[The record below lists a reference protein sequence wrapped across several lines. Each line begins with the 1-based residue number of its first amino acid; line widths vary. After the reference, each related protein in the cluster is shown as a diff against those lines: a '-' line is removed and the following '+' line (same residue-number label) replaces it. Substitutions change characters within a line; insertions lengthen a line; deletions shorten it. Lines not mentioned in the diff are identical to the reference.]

1 MNHALSGNRR
11 QPCCHLWRTHDG
23 ELLRSRERLLVVV
36 EIDVRLVEERDV
48 EVEGEVA
55 VGALGERE
63 ARMPAVQIP
72 LQPHV
77 VLAKLASVEVVDRV
91 PGQGPVRRGTE
102 PRGEGELLAAPV
114 ALPEEGCGQ
123 GAAGRVGAR
132 TVAGERH
139 RHVKTAAAPP
149 PLDRRVGAAN
159 AAAERRPTGERRRH
173 WCPSP
178 LPRRRRTGTGGVPRP
193 PPPPPP
199 PPPRAPP
206 PNPPRPPHP
215 RRHPTP
221 SP

>member
-1 MNHALSGNRR
+1 MNHALSGSRP
-11 QPCCHLWRTHDG
+11 QPGCHLWRTHYV
-23 ELLRSRERLLVVV
+23 EQLRSRERLLVVV
-36 EIDVRLVEERDV
+36 ELDVRLVEERDV
-48 EVEGEVA
+48 EVEGKVA

-123 GAAGRVGAR
+123 GAAGRVGSS

-139 RHVKTAAAPP
+139 RHVKAAAAPP
-149 PLDRRVGAAN
+149 PWDRPVWAAH
-159 AAAERRPTGERRRH
+159 AP
-173 WCPSP
+173 
-178 LPRRRRTGTGGVPRP
+178 PRPRP
-193 PPPPPP
+193 PGGS
-199 PPPRAPP
+199 R
-206 PNPPRPPHP
+206 
-215 RRHPTP
+215 
-221 SP
+221 S